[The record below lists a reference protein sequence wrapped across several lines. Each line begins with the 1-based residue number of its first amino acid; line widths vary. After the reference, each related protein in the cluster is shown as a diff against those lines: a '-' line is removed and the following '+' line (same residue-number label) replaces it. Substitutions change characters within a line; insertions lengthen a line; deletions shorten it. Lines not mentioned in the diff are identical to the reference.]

1 MMICLGDGAGDE
13 RAWDTE
19 AGAGRVHEAD
29 RTEIKRGCSKMHR
42 PHKAKRTKQISHFLR
57 ITAIKFKVEIF
68 INENFS
74 IKIALCYERNS
85 PLDVPP
91 YAFGQGGCAPSFR
104 PFCTIFLKPL
114 KAVAK
119 LVEFLQ
125 QPLFLFTWC
134 YCFRFCYRTQVI

>member
-1 MMICLGDGAGDE
+1 MRVCKISVLWFTPIC
-13 RAWDTE
+13 
-19 AGAGRVHEAD
+19 AD
-29 RTEIKRGCSKMHR
+29 LCARKAFSLRTISAMELNSVAFLLKLWGCSKMHR

-104 PFCTIFLKPL
+104 PFCTIFLKPPRL
-114 KAVAK
+114 
-119 LVEFLQ
+119 LQ
-125 QPLFLFTWC
+125 T
-134 YCFRFCYRTQVI
+134 R